1 MGHLVKHLVKDLVKY
16 FVKDLV
22 KQDGQL
28 EVEPA
33 AAEGGD
39 SRDTG
44 AGPVGKSGPCAAAGT
59 AGCRRRRGSAP
70 GRWSASTPGSS
81 GSTSR
86 RRATSPGPSSPPHVP
101 PATAAVVPPRE
112 DFLRIP
118 ELAINPIGDR
128 IVHRCTTCYLL
139 DAARCG
145 LLAVFCNEYHLKAS
159 CQRSPS
165 FFKESRGSGGD
176 REDTVDFRDFLR
188 VLAHFRPIK

>member
-1 MGHLVKHLVKDLVKY
+1 M
-16 FVKDLV
+16 KDLV

-139 DAARCG
+139 DAALCW
-145 LLAVFCNEYHLKAS
+145 LLAVFCNEYHIK
-159 CQRSPS
+159 S
-165 FFKESRGSGGD
+165 FMPKVPQLLQGEQGVRGGPGGH
-176 REDTVDFRDFLR
+176 RGLQGLPQGARALQ
-188 VLAHFRPIK
+188 AHQVGPVAANVQW